1 VAFFFG
7 GSGNRVFDLG
17 EVDAEFVLPIS
28 EDLTVSLAAKLPT
41 GGASTITLGW
51 TLAL

>member
-1 VAFFFG
+1 MAFFFG